1 MANEDLIKDV
11 FGGSDSDSDSEGGDA
26 GTKADA
32 PKRGAA
38 LEDSDDDAPA
48 EAKGEDGAP
57 DAQPKFRSSLE
68 DPEQAD
74 GDSDDDEDERANV
87 PAAAP
92 PMTIEKALHD
102 PLVSTTI
109 PKLVKLTN
117 IAGVES
123 RPFDAS
129 SFEPTEDHHLK
140 NHNVMRW
147 RRNKDTGKIES
158 NARFVK
164 WSDGTTQLVIGD
176 ETLAVSEATVN
187 KDHAY
192 VFARHAG
199 AMQARAHVHSKLV
212 FRPATLDSE
221 THRRLTRAVDKKHVK
236 SAQTRMHIEVQDP
249 EAAKDAAD
257 REALRLEKDAEL
269 LRKKRAAAMRGGG
282 TVAAP
287 EMGRPRA
294 SRRATRSTLTAAP
307 GWTGTSSK
315 PTTTTTTT
323 TTTRRARRR
332 RRRRSSSGARRGGT
346 TTRRRSR
353 RKTPR
358 PRRRR
363 GGAGRSRATRR
374 SDACRFSIIL

>member
-32 PKRGAA
+32 PERGAA
-38 LEDSDDDAPA
+38 LEDSGDDAPA
-48 EAKGEDGAP
+48 DAKGEDGAP
-57 DAQPKFRSSLE
+57 DARQPKFRSSLE

-74 GDSDDDEDERANV
+74 GDTDDDEDEDERANV
-87 PAAAP
+87 PAVAP

-102 PLVSTTI
+102 PLGSGVV

-117 IAGVES
+117 IAGVEA
-123 RPFDAS
+123 RPFDAAT
-129 SFEPTEDHHLK
+129 FEPTEDHHAK
-140 NHNVMRW
+140 NHNVIRW
-147 RRNKDTGKIES
+147 RKNKDTGEVES

-164 WSDGTTQLVIGD
+164 WSDGTTRLIIGD
-176 ETLAVSEATVN
+176 ETLAVSEATVE

-249 EAAKDAAD
+249 EAAKEAAD

-269 LRKKRAAAMRGGG
+269 LKKKRAAALRDGGY
-282 TVAAP
+282 
-287 EMGRPRA
+287 
-294 SRRATRSTLTAAP
+294 
-307 GWTGTSSK
+307 
-315 PTTTTTTT
+315 
-323 TTTRRARRR
+323 
-332 RRRRSSSGARRGGT
+332 
-346 TTRRRSR
+346 
-353 RKTPR
+353 
-358 PRRRR
+358 
-363 GGAGRSRATRR
+363 GAGRGASASARVEAGYAEYFDRGAGLDGDFLEADDDDDDDARADEETREAEKAAAELKR
-374 SDACRFSIIL
+374 SAPEPGEYDDEAAFEEDEAVPAAKKRRGRALQSDSEE

>member
-282 TVAAP
+282 YGGGTRDGPSARVEAGYAEYFDRGAGLDGDFLEADDDDDDDDDVETREAEKAAAELKRSAPGGYDDEAAFEEEDAAP
-287 EMGRPRA
+287 
-294 SRRATRSTLTAAP
+294 AA
-307 GWTGTSSK
+307 K
-315 PTTTTTTT
+315 K
-323 TTTRRARRR
+323 
-332 RRRRSSSGARRGGT
+332 RRG
-346 TTRRRSR
+346 
-353 RKTPR
+353 
-358 PRRRR
+358 
-363 GGAGRSRATRR
+363 RALE
-374 SDACRFSIIL
+374 SDSEE

>member
-1 MANEDLIKDV
+1 M
-11 FGGSDSDSDSEGGDA
+11 
-26 GTKADA
+26 
-32 PKRGAA
+32 
-38 LEDSDDDAPA
+38 
-48 EAKGEDGAP
+48 
-57 DAQPKFRSSLE
+57 E

-102 PLVSTTI
+102 PLISTPI

-123 RPFDAS
+123 RPFDAAT
-129 SFEPTEDHHLK
+129 FEPTEDHHLK

-147 RRNKDTGKIES
+147 RRNKDTGAIES

-176 ETLAVSEATVN
+176 ETLAVSEATVE

-236 SAQTRMHIEVQDP
+236 SAQTRMHIEVQDRKP
-249 EAAKDAAD
+249 PRMPPTAKRCVWKKTPSSCARNAPRRCAA
-257 REALRLEKDAEL
+257 
-269 LRKKRAAAMRGGG
+269 GG
-282 TVAAP
+282 TVAARDGP
-287 EMGRPRA
+287 SARVEAGYA
-294 SRRATRSTLTAAP
+294 GTSTAAP
-307 GWTGTSSK
+307 GLGGDFLEADDDDDDGDDE
-315 PTTTTTTT
+315 
-323 TTTRRARRR
+323 TRGRR
-332 RRRRSSSGARRGGT
+332 RRRRSSSGARRGYDDEAAFEE
-346 TTRRRSR
+346 
-353 RKTPR
+353 KDAAPAAKK
-358 PRRRR
+358 RR
-363 GGAGRSRATRR
+363 GRALE
-374 SDACRFSIIL
+374 SDSEE

>member
-282 TVAAP
+282 YGGGTRDGPSARVEAGYAEYFDRGAGLDGDFLEADDDDDDDDETREAEKAAAELKRSAPGGYDDEAAFEEEDAAP
-287 EMGRPRA
+287 
-294 SRRATRSTLTAAP
+294 AA
-307 GWTGTSSK
+307 K
-315 PTTTTTTT
+315 K
-323 TTTRRARRR
+323 
-332 RRRRSSSGARRGGT
+332 RRG
-346 TTRRRSR
+346 
-353 RKTPR
+353 
-358 PRRRR
+358 
-363 GGAGRSRATRR
+363 RALE
-374 SDACRFSIIL
+374 SDSEE

>member
-57 DAQPKFRSSLE
+57 EQQPKFRSSLE

-123 RPFDAS
+123 RPFDAVT
-129 SFEPTEDHHLK
+129 FEPTEDHHLK

-147 RRNKDTGKIES
+147 RRNKDTGAIES

-176 ETLAVSEATVN
+176 ETLAVSEATVE

-282 TVAAP
+282 YGGGTRDGPSARVEAGYAEYFDRGAGLDGDFLEADDDDDDDDDEETREAEKAAAELKRSAPGGYDDEAAFEEEDAAP
-287 EMGRPRA
+287 
-294 SRRATRSTLTAAP
+294 AA
-307 GWTGTSSK
+307 K
-315 PTTTTTTT
+315 K
-323 TTTRRARRR
+323 
-332 RRRRSSSGARRGGT
+332 RRG
-346 TTRRRSR
+346 
-353 RKTPR
+353 
-358 PRRRR
+358 
-363 GGAGRSRATRR
+363 RALE
-374 SDACRFSIIL
+374 SDSEE

>member
-32 PKRGAA
+32 PERGAA
-38 LEDSDDDAPA
+38 LEDSGDDAPA
-48 EAKGEDGAP
+48 DAKGEDGAP
-57 DAQPKFRSSLE
+57 EARQPKFRSSLE

-74 GDSDDDEDERANV
+74 GDSDDDEDERANA
-87 PAAAP
+87 PAVAP

-102 PLVSTTI
+102 PLADGVV

-123 RPFDAS
+123 RPFDAAT
-129 SFEPTEDHHLK
+129 FEPTEDHHAK
-140 NHNVMRW
+140 NHNVIRW
-147 RRNKDTGKIES
+147 RRNKDTGAVES

-164 WSDGTTQLVIGD
+164 WSDGTTQLVVGD
-176 ETLAVSEATVN
+176 ETLAVSEATVE

-257 REALRLEKDAEL
+257 REAMRLEKDAEL
-269 LRKKRAAAMRGGG
+269 LKKKRAAAMRGGG
-282 TVAAP
+282 Y
-287 EMGRPRA
+287 
-294 SRRATRSTLTAAP
+294 
-307 GWTGTSSK
+307 
-315 PTTTTTTT
+315 
-323 TTTRRARRR
+323 
-332 RRRRSSSGARRGGT
+332 
-346 TTRRRSR
+346 
-353 RKTPR
+353 
-358 PRRRR
+358 
-363 GGAGRSRATRR
+363 GAGRNTGAAARVEAGYAEYFDRGAGLDGDFLEADDDDDDDDANADEETREAEKAAAELKRSAPGGYDDEAAFEEDEAAPAAKKRRGRALE
-374 SDACRFSIIL
+374 SDSEE

>member
-11 FGGSDSDSDSEGGDA
+11 FGGSDSDSESEGGDA
-26 GTKADA
+26 AAKADA

-38 LEDSDDDAPA
+38 LEDSDHDAPA
-48 EAKGEDGAP
+48 EAKGADADP
-57 DAQPKFRSSLE
+57 DARQPKFRSSLE

-74 GDSDDDEDERANV
+74 GGSEDEEDERANA
-87 PAAAP
+87 PAVAP

-102 PLVSTTI
+102 PLADGVV

-123 RPFDAS
+123 RPFDAAT
-129 SFEPTEDHHLK
+129 FEPTEDHHAK
-140 NHNVMRW
+140 NHNVIRW
-147 RRNKDTGKIES
+147 RRNKDTGAVES

-164 WSDGTTQLVIGD
+164 WSDGTTQLVVGD
-176 ETLAVSEATVN
+176 ETLAVSEATVE

-257 REALRLEKDAEL
+257 REAMRLEKDAEL
-269 LRKKRAAAMRGGG
+269 LKKKRAAAMRGGG
-282 TVAAP
+282 Y
-287 EMGRPRA
+287 
-294 SRRATRSTLTAAP
+294 
-307 GWTGTSSK
+307 
-315 PTTTTTTT
+315 
-323 TTTRRARRR
+323 
-332 RRRRSSSGARRGGT
+332 
-346 TTRRRSR
+346 
-353 RKTPR
+353 
-358 PRRRR
+358 
-363 GGAGRSRATRR
+363 GAGRNTGAAARVEAGYAEYFDRGAGLDGDFLEADDDDDDDARADEETREAEKAAAELKR
-374 SDACRFSIIL
+374 SAPEPGEYDDEAAFEEDEAVPAAKKRRGRALQSDSEE

>member
-87 PAAAP
+87 PATAP

-123 RPFDAS
+123 RPF
-129 SFEPTEDHHLK
+129 
-140 NHNVMRW
+140 
-147 RRNKDTGKIES
+147 
-158 NARFVK
+158 
-164 WSDGTTQLVIGD
+164 VIGD

-187 KDHAY
+187 NDHAY

-282 TVAAP
+282 YGGGTRDGPSARVEAGYAEYFDRGAGLDGDFLEADDDDDDDDDETREAEKAAAELKRSAPGGYDDEAAFEEEDAAP
-287 EMGRPRA
+287 
-294 SRRATRSTLTAAP
+294 AA
-307 GWTGTSSK
+307 K
-315 PTTTTTTT
+315 K
-323 TTTRRARRR
+323 
-332 RRRRSSSGARRGGT
+332 RRG
-346 TTRRRSR
+346 
-353 RKTPR
+353 
-358 PRRRR
+358 
-363 GGAGRSRATRR
+363 RALE
-374 SDACRFSIIL
+374 SDSEE

>member
-1 MANEDLIKDV
+1 V

-32 PKRGAA
+32 PELRAA
-38 LEDSDDDAPA
+38 LEDSGDDAPA
-48 EAKGEDGAP
+48 DAKGEDGAP
-57 DAQPKFRSSLE
+57 DARQPKFRSSLE

-74 GDSDDDEDERANV
+74 GDSDDDEDERANA
-87 PAAAP
+87 PAVAP

-102 PLVSTTI
+102 PLGRSVV

-117 IAGVES
+117 IAGVEA
-123 RPFDAS
+123 RPFDAAT
-129 SFEPTEDHHLK
+129 FEPTEDHHAK
-140 NHNVMRW
+140 NHNVIRW
-147 RRNKDTGKIES
+147 RKNKDTGKVES

-164 WSDGTTQLVIGD
+164 WSDGTTRLIIGD
-176 ETLAVSEATVN
+176 ETLAVSEATVE

-269 LRKKRAAAMRGGG
+269 LKKKRAAALRGGG
-282 TVAAP
+282 YGKDGRNAGANARVEAGYAEYFDRGAGLDGDFLEADDDDDDGDDAAMDEETEKAAAQLKRSAPGGYDDEAAFEEDEAAP
-287 EMGRPRA
+287 
-294 SRRATRSTLTAAP
+294 AA
-307 GWTGTSSK
+307 K
-315 PTTTTTTT
+315 K
-323 TTTRRARRR
+323 
-332 RRRRSSSGARRGGT
+332 RRG
-346 TTRRRSR
+346 
-353 RKTPR
+353 
-358 PRRRR
+358 
-363 GGAGRSRATRR
+363 RALE
-374 SDACRFSIIL
+374 SDSEE

>member
-129 SFEPTEDHHLK
+129 SFEPTEDGHLK

-282 TVAAP
+282 YGGGTRDGPSARVEAGYAEYFDRGAGLDGDFLEADDDDDDDDETREAEKAAAELKRSAPGGYDDEAAFEEEDAAP
-287 EMGRPRA
+287 
-294 SRRATRSTLTAAP
+294 AA
-307 GWTGTSSK
+307 K
-315 PTTTTTTT
+315 K
-323 TTTRRARRR
+323 
-332 RRRRSSSGARRGGT
+332 RRG
-346 TTRRRSR
+346 
-353 RKTPR
+353 
-358 PRRRR
+358 
-363 GGAGRSRATRR
+363 RALE
-374 SDACRFSIIL
+374 SDSEE